1 MRLLHVSTRELHEF
15 SSDPPPYAIL
25 SHTWGK
31 EEVTFEDLG
40 KPNHTS
46 KLGVKMGKPIYTSM
60 LGYKKIDGCCK
71 RAQLDNIKW
80 VWIDTCCI
88 DKSSS
93 AELTETINS
102 MFAWYER
109 SSICYIYLEDVP
121 PAGPCDHKAQGSAFR
136 SSRWFT
142 RGWTLQ
148 ELLASKRR
156 QIFDSTWQRIYFDSV
171 FNHHGPT
178 SEIEYS
184 LLSEITGIP
193 KPCLWGNSEPL
204 IENRPP
210 RIAPLNNYSVSQR
223 MSWASRRSTTRV
235 EDMAYCLLGIFEVN
249 MPLLYGEG
257 SRAFFRLQEE
267 IIRKT
272 PDETI
277 YCWDH
282 GYFQGENSKGRP
294 TAALA
299 LSPADFAHGGEL
311 YEISTV
317 GNTKFVPQQR
327 YEAAE
332 RLAFHTTLSNQ
343 GILIEL
349 PLHFIDELNGLA
361 LAILNVET
369 GPLDRRRVALPVVR
383 ANRLY
388 SNIFT
393 KAPGSTVFVLP
404 KDYSRP
410 LSSSRIYLQHWS
422 KNEWEISPKS
432 YHDYPLSCNLELR
445 GDSWEVDGWRCN
457 GWYPPLPLAVNSIH
471 GTKRSYAPVYS
482 SLPPRIL
489 VIFGNQTCSLLCELV
504 TTRTKQSFEVKIG
517 LSIVMTPALTPLKVL
532 YSAGSQKVELSNL
545 ESFEWTTPAVHST
558 LACGGRIVHGMA
570 NYRPKARYS
579 AVIQGFVSVELS
591 MT

>member
-1 MRLLHVSTRELHEF
+1 
-15 SSDPPPYAIL
+15 
-25 SHTWGK
+25 
-31 EEVTFEDLG
+31 
-40 KPNHTS
+40 
-46 KLGVKMGKPIYTSM
+46 
-60 LGYKKIDGCCK
+60 
-71 RAQLDNIKW
+71 
-80 VWIDTCCI
+80 
-88 DKSSS
+88 
-93 AELTETINS
+93 
-102 MFAWYER
+102 
-109 SSICYIYLEDVP
+109 
-121 PAGPCDHKAQGSAFR
+121 
-136 SSRWFT
+136 
-142 RGWTLQ
+142 
-148 ELLASKRR
+148 
-156 QIFDSTWQRIYFDSV
+156 
-171 FNHHGPT
+171 
-178 SEIEYS
+178 
-184 LLSEITGIP
+184 
-193 KPCLWGNSEPL
+193 
-204 IENRPP
+204 
-210 RIAPLNNYSVSQR
+210 
-223 MSWASRRSTTRV
+223 
-235 EDMAYCLLGIFEVN
+235 MAYSLLGIFEVN

-257 SRAFFRLQEE
+257 GRAFFRLQEE

-277 YCWDH
+277 FCWDH
-282 GYFQGENSKGRP
+282 GHCQGENSGGKP

-299 LSPADFAHGGEL
+299 LSPADFTNGGEL

-332 RLAFHTTLSNQ
+332 RLAFHTTLSNK

-349 PLHFIDELNGLA
+349 PLQFIDELNGLA

-369 GPLDRRRVALPVVR
+369 GPVDRRRVALPVVR

-422 KNEWEISPKS
+422 KDEWEISPKS

-471 GTKRSYAPVYS
+471 PTKRSYAPVYLL
-482 SLPPRIL
+482 LPPRIL

-504 TTRTKQSFEVKIG
+504 TTRNKQSFEVKIG

-532 YSAGSQKVELSNL
+532 YSADSQKVELSNL
-545 ESFEWTTPAVHST
+545 ESFDWTTPAVQST
-558 LACGGRIVHGMA
+558 LACGGRIVHGMV
-570 NYRPKARYS
+570 NYRRA
-579 AVIQGFVSVELS
+579 AVFSNALQGFVGVELS

>member
-1 MRLLHVSTRELHEF
+1 MRLLHVLTRELHEF

-31 EEVTFEDLG
+31 EEVTFEDVG
-40 KPNHTS
+40 KPNHSS
-46 KLGVKMGKPIYTSM
+46 KLGFKMGKPNYTSM
-60 LGYKKIDGCCK
+60 RGYKKIDGCCK
-71 RAQLDNIKW
+71 QAQLSGFEW

-109 SSICYIYLEDVP
+109 SSMCYIYLEDVP
-121 PAGPCDHKAQGSAFR
+121 PADPDDHKAQGSAFR

-148 ELLASKRR
+148 ELLASRHR
-156 QIFDSTWQRIYFDSV
+156 QIFDSMWQRIYLDSDGGP
-171 FNHHGPT
+171 NHPGRA
-178 SEIEYS
+178 SEMEDR

-193 KPCLWGNSEPL
+193 KQCLQRITPL
-204 IENRPP
+204 S
-210 RIAPLNNYSVSQR
+210 NYSVSER
-223 MSWASRRSTTRV
+223 MSWACRRSTTRV

-257 SRAFFRLQEE
+257 GRAFFRLQEE

-277 YCWDH
+277 LCWDH
-282 GYFQGENSKGRP
+282 GHCQGENSKGKP

-299 LSPADFAHGGEL
+299 LSPAEFTHGGEL
-311 YEISTV
+311 YERSAV
-317 GNTKFVPQQR
+317 ADSKRFVIKR

-332 RLAFHTTLSNQ
+332 RLASHTTLSNQ

-349 PLHFIDELNGLA
+349 PLQFIDELNGLA

-369 GPLDRRRVALPVVR
+369 GPVDRRRVALPVVR

-404 KDYSRP
+404 KDYSP
-410 LSSSRIYLQHWS
+410 PPSSARIYLQHWS
-422 KNEWEISPKS
+422 NKEWKISS
-432 YHDYPLSCNLELR
+432 TSIHDYPLSCNLELR
-445 GDSWEVDGWRCN
+445 GDSWRVDGWRCN
-457 GWYPPLPLAVNSIH
+457 GWYPPIPLAVNSINP
-471 GTKRSYAPVYS
+471 TKRSYASVYS

-489 VIFGNQTCSLLCELV
+489 VIFGNQTSSLLCDLV
-504 TTRTKQSFEVKIG
+504 TTRNKQSFEVKIG

-532 YSAGSQKVELSNL
+532 YSAGSQNVQLSKLDRFKWSN
-545 ESFEWTTPAVHST
+545 PAVHST
-558 LACGGRIVHGMA
+558 LACGGRVVHGMA
-570 NYRPKARYS
+570 KYRPKAGYS
-579 AVIQGFVSVELS
+579 AFDLNQGLVNVELS